1 MNLMLI
7 NVSTRKFR
15 RAVRLP
21 AGDVPAPAGSGV
33 SMGGKIVRTIGI
45 ARARFKIGMMN
56 LGYNIPAWFSSGGWR
71 LRPLAC
77 VQGGVCVARAEGTAR
92 SPASR
97 QIGPRSSLTLL
108 YHSLFLKHAS
118 GRHSDSLIH
127 PSGSDSSGENG
138 SSGA

>member
-1 MNLMLI
+1 M
-7 NVSTRKFR
+7 
-15 RAVRLP
+15 
-21 AGDVPAPAGSGV
+21 GV
-33 SMGGKIVRTIGI
+33 KIVRTIGI

-97 QIGPRSSLTLL
+97 QIGPRSSLTLARAKQTL
-108 YHSLFLKHAS
+108 AQLRRNRRKQVLFEVPKKF
-118 GRHSDSLIH
+118 
-127 PSGSDSSGENG
+127 
-138 SSGA
+138 